1 MDNTS
6 SSNDT
11 FIFKQQWHRVL
22 RQFSPRVRC
31 EVFDAVMQYCADGTV
46 GKLSTAAAVAFAFI
60 REEIDAPPSSQSSPS
75 VSQSSDSTDPSDSP
89 DPSVPSDSSG
99 PVYNDSYPTPFP
111 EAIWQREE
119 CLWSYNAFYQLFN
132 DVETV
137 KKLCDE
143 FRVGK
148 RKLRRMAND
157 VLREWALH
165 GQVHL
170 SESEAYTSLLACLRR
185 ALSGPAESPASL
197 T

>member
-6 SSNDT
+6 PANDT

-60 REEIDAPPSSQSSPS
+60 REEIDATPSSQSSPS
-75 VSQSSDSTDPSDSP
+75 VSEPSQSSQSSQPSD
-89 DPSVPSDSSG
+89 PSDSSG

-132 DVETV
+132 DVENV

-170 SESEAYTSLLACLRR
+170 SESEAYTSLLARLRR